1 MGYHMAECKSRHSQ
15 YPTLPWRSGH
25 YRYVSTVPFFCGDFH
40 FLHSI
45 GSATRVCYYDGIWEE
60 VDVFSCQSRAIVL
73 VLQEVKR
80 HKTGLAL
87 IDIIMQWDLR
97 LLAIFHCK
105 YISLAHF
112 SIFLLQARDR
122 LPGANEV
129 IEEVTPELLESV
141 AVVSEQLAMATD
153 MAEGRG
159 LLPLD
164 LEATNDIVAQ
174 VGYNILA
181 T

>member
-80 HKTGLAL
+80 HKTGLACKL

-141 AVVSEQLAMATD
+141 AVVSEQLAMAN
-153 MAEGRG
+153 GSR

-164 LEATNDIVAQ
+164 LEAANNVVAQ
-174 VGYNILA
+174 VSS
-181 T
+181 

>member
-1 MGYHMAECKSRHSQ
+1 M
-15 YPTLPWRSGH
+15 
-25 YRYVSTVPFFCGDFH
+25 
-40 FLHSI
+40 
-45 GSATRVCYYDGIWEE
+45 CYYDGIWEE

-129 IEEVTPELLESV
+129 IEEVTPELLESA

>member
-1 MGYHMAECKSRHSQ
+1 MSVTSHTSCGGRGKHHSHVSLP
-15 YPTLPWRSGH
+15 PTL
-25 YRYVSTVPFFCGDFH
+25 
-40 FLHSI
+40 HSL
-45 GSATRVCYYDGIWEE
+45 S
-60 VDVFSCQSRAIVL
+60 
-73 VLQEVKR
+73 
-80 HKTGLAL
+80 HP
-87 IDIIMQWDLR
+87 
-97 LLAIFHCK
+97 
-105 YISLAHF
+105 SLC
-112 SIFLLQARDR
+112 LQARNR
-122 LPGANEV
+122 LPGADEV
-129 IEEVTPELLESV
+129 IEVTPELLESV